1 MDFNAP
7 RTLGRTGLK
16 AGRLGLAASF
26 GAETEAFEEA
36 FDRGCNYFYWGSI
49 RRDTMRRAIINIC
62 ARGRRD
68 DLIIVLQSYS
78 RSARLMEF
86 VVKKGLR
93 ALSLDAADVL
103 LLGWHNKPPSPRI
116 IDRALALKEKG
127 LVRHLGLSGHNRE
140 LFPRLAEDG
149 IFDLFHV
156 RYNAAHR
163 GAETEVFAKL
173 QDLPDRD
180 RPGLVTYTATRWRH
194 LLDPGKMPPGEPP
207 ATAPDCYRFALSH
220 PAVDVALCGAKNIG
234 EMREDLQVLD
244 LGPLGPEEM
253 DRMKKIGDH
262 LHAHSRGFFG

>member
-1 MDFNAP
+1 MDFHAP
-7 RTLGRTGLK
+7 RTLGRTGLM

-36 FDRGCNYFYWGSI
+36 FERGCNYFYWGSI
-49 RRDTMRRAIINIC
+49 RRDTMRQAILNLC

-78 RSARLMEF
+78 RSPRLLELF
-86 VVKKGLR
+86 IQKGLR

-103 LLGWHNKPPSPRI
+103 LLGWYNKPPSPRI

-127 LVRHLGLSGHNRE
+127 LVRFLGLSGHNRE
-140 LFPRLAEDG
+140 LFPRLAHDG
-149 IFDLFHV
+149 TFDLFHV

-173 QDLPDRD
+173 QTLPDEE

-194 LLDPGKMPPGEPP
+194 LLEARKMPPGEPP
-207 ATAPDCYRFALSH
+207 ASAPDCYRFALSH
-220 PAVDVALCGAKNIG
+220 PAVDVALCGAKNLE
-234 EMREDLQVLD
+234 EMRQDLRVLD

-253 DRMKKIGDH
+253 ARMKKIGDH
-262 LHAHSRGFFG
+262 IHAHSRVFK